1 MLIGMLSLSGL
12 DGRHL
17 GPPECVFQSGTS
29 AAAWRQ
35 PWGVPGLDDPI
46 ARFARAPDGSWLA
59 WSGRAWRR
67 DEDPGRPL
75 DAGWLLPRLLD
86 TGPGALDGVD
96 GAFGMAWFDASD
108 RQLALA
114 RDRFGL
120 EPMHYSNCGDALY
133 FASMLTK
140 MREILPVPAGIAEDG
155 LRDYFVYG
163 FCPGQATL
171 LQGARRVLP
180 GTAAIFSLADGCVR
194 ERVER
199 WHRLSYCD
207 QTLAEEGAIKEAFVS
222 VLDSAVRRGLG
233 GDRPAAMISG
243 GMDSSAAASIMRNY
257 EPGEI
262 LSFGFRCAGKA
273 YDESEFARGLAAELR
288 MPHHEI
294 EFSEQDAV
302 DFGDGI
308 RAMDCPFSDAG
319 IEIGTW
325 VVARHAGGKAG
336 YIVTGDGGD
345 EFWASHPV
353 YAAHRLLRAY
363 EAIPLG
369 RPLRRLVKNL
379 LNRVSDS
386 DHKRDLRVVAKRL
399 LPDPDLPR
407 GLRHIRWKVYY
418 DAAGLERLLDGNS
431 PPRQDPDEFYGSMLR
446 AFDGFDGSPGSLDA
460 MLYNDYYT
468 ASTFYLSRLLLFR
481 GHGVEPRHP
490 FFDTELVELGTRIPF
505 GKKLEGVERT
515 KRLFRDSMRGIVPD
529 LILDRKDKLGHS
541 IPMKNWLRTRGQL
554 YERVAGVVLEELCD
568 RRGLVSRG
576 FAERMLAD
584 HVAARENHSHRLW
597 AMFVL
602 ENWLQAHLDTPRG
615 GENMGSTL
623 DSSRQPVEHG

>member
-1 MLIGMLSLSGL
+1 MLFGTLNTRQPGGNQLGTPECSFESDILALAWRRSWGVLSLDASTTRSG
-12 DGRHL
+12 
-17 GPPECVFQSGTS
+17 STTN
-29 AAAWRQ
+29 
-35 PWGVPGLDDPI
+35 
-46 ARFARAPDGSWLA
+46 GSWLS

-67 DEDPGRPL
+67 DDGPGRLLEPR
-75 DAGWLLPRLLD
+75 WLLERLL
-86 TGPGALDGVD
+86 GRGAVALAEVEGTF
-96 GAFGMAWFDASD
+96 AIAWFDASR
-108 RQLALA
+108 RQLSLA
-114 RDRFGL
+114 RDRFGI
-120 EPMHYSNCGDALY
+120 EPIHYSNHGDAVY
-133 FASMLTK
+133 FSSMLTG
-140 MREILPVPAGIAEDG
+140 MRELLPAQLEIAEDG

-171 LQGARRVLP
+171 LRGARRVLP
-180 GTAAIFSLADGCVR
+180 GTAATFRLVDGR
-194 ERVER
+194 ISERVER
-199 WHRLSYCD
+199 WHQLSYREQSLNED
-207 QTLAEEGAIKEAFVS
+207 GAIREAFKAA
-222 VLDSAVRRGLG
+222 LDSAVRRSVG
-233 GDRPAAMISG
+233 GHRPAAMISG
-243 GMDSSAAASIMRNY
+243 GMDSSAVASIMRNY

-273 YDESEFARGLAAELR
+273 FDESEYARGLAAQLR

-308 RAMDCPFSDAG
+308 WAMDCPFSDAG

-325 VVARHAGGKAG
+325 VVARHAAGKAG

-363 EAIPLG
+363 EAVPLG

-407 GLRHIRWKVYY
+407 ELRHIRWKVYY
-418 DAAGLERLLDGNS
+418 DAAGLERLLGGSS
-431 PPRQDPDEFYGSMLR
+431 PPRQAPDDFYGSMLH
-446 AFDGFDGSPGSLDA
+446 AFDGFDGPPGSLDA

-481 GHGVEPRHP
+481 RHGVEPRHP
-490 FFDTELVELGTRIPF
+490 FFDTELVELGTRVPF
-505 GKKLEGVERT
+505 GKKLEGLERT

-541 IPMKNWLRTRGQL
+541 IPMKNWLRARGQL
-554 YERVAGVVLEELCD
+554 YERVAGVVLEELCA
-568 RRGLVSRG
+568 RRGLVNRAV
-576 FAERMLAD
+576 AERMLAD

-602 ENWLQAHLDTPRG
+602 ENWLQAHLDNLRAG
-615 GENMGSTL
+615 SRVGSTS
-623 DSSRQPVEHG
+623 DFSRQLVEHS